1 MFFSTS
7 IIAQSYQMS
16 VVLKNP
22 FVSSCL
28 RGKTPVMTKRVVITG
43 IGIVSCIGN
52 DADAVLGSLK
62 AGRSGIVAAPEY
74 TEMGFRSQVH
84 GKPEINLE
92 DHIDKRMLRFMGD
105 GAAYNHLA
113 MEQAIKDSGLEEHEV
128 SNERAGIV
136 MGSGGPSTKNQVEA
150 ADILR
155 EKGATKRIG
164 PFMVPRCMSSTNSAT
179 IATNFKIKGVNYSI
193 SSACSTSA
201 HCIGNAAEQIL
212 LGKQDVMF
220 AGGGEELHWSL
231 SCLFD
236 AMGAMSSK
244 YNDTPD
250 KASRAY
256 DSNRD
261 GFVISGGGGVVV
273 LEEYER
279 AKARGAKIYA
289 EITGY
294 GATSDGAD
302 MVAPS
307 GEGAVRCMRQALST
321 LKVPVT
327 YINTH
332 GTSTPAGDITELD
345 AIRSVFGQLEQDMPY
360 ISSTKSMT
368 GHSLGATGVQEAIY
382 SILMLQNDFVAPSI
396 NIEELDEGAGNLP
409 IARERVD
416 GVTHQTV
423 LSNSFGFGG
432 TNATLALSRLDD

>member
-1 MFFSTS
+1 
-7 IIAQSYQMS
+7 
-16 VVLKNP
+16 
-22 FVSSCL
+22 
-28 RGKTPVMTKRVVITG
+28 MTNTQKRVVITG

-52 DADAVLGSLK
+52 DKDSVLASLK
-62 AGRSGIVAAPEY
+62 AGKSGITFSPEY
-74 TEMGFRSQVH
+74 AEMGFRSQVH
-84 GKPEINLE
+84 GRPDIDLSAQ
-92 DHIDKRMLRFMGD
+92 IDKRMLRFMGD

-113 MEQAIKDSGLEEHEV
+113 MLQAITDAGLEEKDV
-128 SNERAGIV
+128 SSERTGII
-136 MGSGGPSTKNQVEA
+136 MGSGGPSTSNQVEA

-155 EKGATKRIG
+155 EKKATKWVG
-164 PFMVPRCMSSTNSAT
+164 PFRVPRCMSSTNSAT

-212 LGKQDVMF
+212 LGKQDIVF

-244 YNDTPD
+244 YNDNPST
-250 KASRAY
+250 ASRAY
-256 DSNRD
+256 DRNRD
-261 GFVISGGGGVVV
+261 GFVIAGGGGVVV
-273 LEEYER
+273 VESLDH
-279 AKARGAKIYA
+279 AIARGAKIYA

-307 GEGAVRCMRQALST
+307 GEGAVRCMKQALST
-321 LKVPVT
+321 VKVPVT

-345 AIRSVFGQLEQDMPY
+345 AIRSVFAGAEQDMPY

-382 SILMLQNDFVAPSI
+382 SILMMQNDFVAPSI
-396 NIEELDEGAGNLP
+396 NIDELDEGAGNLP
-409 IARERVD
+409 IARQRID
-416 GVTHQTV
+416 GIRHQTI

-432 TNATLALSRLDD
+432 TNATLALSRYEA